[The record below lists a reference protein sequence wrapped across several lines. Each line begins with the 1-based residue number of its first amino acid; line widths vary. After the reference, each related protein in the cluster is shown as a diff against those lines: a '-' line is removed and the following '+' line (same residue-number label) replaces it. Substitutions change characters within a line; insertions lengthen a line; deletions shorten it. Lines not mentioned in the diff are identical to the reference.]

1 MASVEANPFNEEK
14 EKSAADGTS
23 SSPSTAIATT
33 STSSSSSSSSPQP
46 PSSVPP
52 LPTFSPQLQTALQEV
67 LPSTDPLDSPSFD
80 PIAYINASFPDE
92 SSLAGNKLDVFLSG
106 LRKQVK
112 QYNDI
117 ITRDVREHSCTR
129 SVTRDAI
136 DHATSSIT
144 QLFNKI
150 KQIKDKAAESELMV
164 QEICKDIRSLDHAKK
179 HLTATII
186 ALRNLHM
193 LVSAVGQLDYMVA
206 EKQYRDAARLI
217 RAIDDLFSLFASY
230 KHIDKIQQLDSAVNR
245 TKELCKEQLQHE
257 FHRLLPTLQPV
268 AKQSSRHAM
277 DDEPSPAVDEDE
289 QKATRQ
295 QLAEA
300 CMLIE
305 VLDTT
310 FKQSIFLWFSSL
322 LLEDY
327 VALYSYGKEGA
338 TIEQIDRRYAWC
350 KRMIRNYDDTYLSV
364 FPVDWEMP
372 AYVAT
377 QFCKMTKQHITKMLQ
392 SNPKVSPYA
401 QTYTHTP
408 ATYTAQSICSHTH
421 CDLCG

>member
-1 MASVEANPFNEEK
+1 MAATEANPFAATYHEEK
-14 EKSAADGTS
+14 EKSAADTSTASLS
-23 SSPSTAIATT
+23 SSST
-33 STSSSSSSSSPQP
+33 TSSSSPHAPSTVSS
-46 PSSVPP
+46 
-52 LPTFSPQLQTALQEV
+52 LPIFSPQLQTALQEV
-67 LPSTDPLDSPSFD
+67 LPSADPLDSPSFD

-136 DHATSSIT
+136 DHATASIT

-150 KQIKDKAAESELMV
+150 KQIKDKAAESEVMV
-164 QEICKDIRSLDHAKK
+164 QEICKDIRSLDHAKR

-217 RAIDDLFSLFASY
+217 RAIDDLFSLFVSY

-268 AKQSSRHAM
+268 AKQSRHTM
-277 DDEPSPAVDEDE
+277 DDEPPAAVDEDE

-305 VLDTT
+305 VLDAT

-377 QFCKMTKQHITKMLQ
+377 QFCKMTKQHITKILQ
-392 SNPKVSPYA
+392 GNPKVSHRQITYA
-401 QTYTHTP
+401 QRRPSY
-408 ATYTAQSICSHTH
+408 S
-421 CDLCG
+421 